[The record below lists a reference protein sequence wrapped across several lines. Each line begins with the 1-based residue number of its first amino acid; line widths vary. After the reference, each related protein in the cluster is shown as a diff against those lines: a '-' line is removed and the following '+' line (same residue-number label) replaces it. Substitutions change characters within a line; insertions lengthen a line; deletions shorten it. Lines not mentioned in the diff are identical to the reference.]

1 MRASKQN
8 NRFRNGS
15 ALILVVVVTTLL
27 AVVGVMFVM
36 VTRVRDAAS
45 SNVADSRNL
54 DNAVQSVVARINK
67 TLTEDLLGTGATGQL
82 LGETGGNETYD
93 HPVADAWLASLEPV
107 LEDPRDAANQN
118 DDWYRW
124 EYVTDLTGSLSVPG
138 GKLWNQ
144 IIRDGSNTVL
154 EYPAASSVAAGRQA
168 DADGDGVADSMW
180 IVLPDVST
188 VRGEP
193 VYAAVRIIDNC
204 AMLNLNT
211 AYCFYQE
218 PYAGNPA
225 SSFQKP
231 WFIRKGIPYGSS
243 YWADGGRY
251 LTEINY
257 LPLLRGSDLSS
268 TLNQT
273 ENSGWYNIFVAK
285 NFGLFSGGSLTSQL
299 SLPQVQML
307 LENMGTMGASYRLFD
322 IGDELELRNR
332 FILTSGTEARIESK
346 NVANYTLDAG
356 GAEYAALRIPR
367 DSSVDNGVPNLA
379 PWKWRIDDR
388 NFNVWE
394 ADGQMKASGS
404 EYYNNSYKYDRRH
417 ICTTYSFDRNIR
429 SGSYLLLDGAL
440 STVSAANRST
450 VESYFRPLNRRP
462 VNLGKLDITSNTI
475 AAKRNIL
482 HLLYAFR
489 DCYFYDMQAGNVNPA
504 EVKLLAARKAAQIT
518 ANMIDYLDDTTD
530 GATGPLGGSSY
541 GTQKNVNPTFFTKTI
556 IDRLIDE
563 VDAANYITNMAAFDF
578 GLAASDTIYGYEM
591 QPFISEVCTNYNTSV
606 GGALA
611 FAVELVNP
619 YQAAIQLDGWTIRI
633 GTQNFSF
640 DNTSIPAASS
650 ELSPGR
656 LTVYAGS
663 LPASMQIS
671 GTGAK
676 LERPGMG
683 LMTAL
688 LGGLFLQR
696 PDPANSGQY
705 IVVDEITE
713 AQKTFLM
720 TGNGVHATKRQDTA
734 WKFTNKLGYV
744 NDNVP
749 TLGTANTGVSVGR
762 QGYPLPVAN
771 DSQPINRLAD
781 FQRIPFVSNTTL
793 APDPNS
799 ITELVAVAANESAIR
814 FDPVKDARM
823 LRYVCTMNSDTG
835 VLPGRININT
845 APQYVIAAAI
855 PPNLVMTS
863 SDPAWWINPV
873 TLAEQIVHGRPYT
886 KLSDLVDAAMK
897 PSLAYAMQKYFGSGS
912 TNVGDIGIENDYEER
927 YWIFNRLANIF
938 TVRSDTFTAYILVR
952 LGTDGPQ
959 RRMIAIFDRSN
970 VWQKGD
976 VPRLVALH
984 PVPDPR

>member
-1 MRASKQN
+1 MQASRQN
-8 NRFRNGS
+8 NRFRDGS

-36 VTRVRDAAS
+36 VTRVRDITS
-45 SNVADSRNL
+45 SNVADNRNL
-54 DNAVQSVVARINK
+54 DHAVQSVVALISK
-67 TLTEDLLGTGATGQL
+67 TLTDDLLGTSGQL
-82 LGETGGNETYD
+82 LDETSGTEAYD
-93 HPVADAWLASLEPV
+93 HPIADPWLASLEPV
-107 LEDPRDAANQN
+107 LADQRDATNQN

-124 EYVTDLTGSLSVPG
+124 EYVTDLTGSLSKAG
-138 GKLWNQ
+138 GKQWDQ
-144 IIRDGSNTVL
+144 VIKDGSNTIP
-154 EYPAASSVAAGRQA
+154 EYPAASSVAAGKQA

-180 IVLPDVST
+180 IVLPDVTT

-218 PYAGNPA
+218 PYSAKPA
-225 SSFQKP
+225 SPFQKP
-231 WFIRKGIPYGSS
+231 WYIRKGIAYGGSF
-243 YWADGGRY
+243 WADGGRY
-251 LTEINY
+251 LAEINY
-257 LPLLRGSDLSS
+257 LPLLRGSDLNS
-268 TLNQT
+268 TLSQT
-273 ENSGWYNIFVAK
+273 ENSGWYNIFTAK
-285 NFGLFSGGSLTSQL
+285 NFGVFSGGTLTSQL
-299 SLPQVQML
+299 WPSQVQNL

-346 NVANYTLDAG
+346 DIANYTLDAG
-356 GAEYAALRIPR
+356 GGDYAALRIPR
-367 DSSVDNGVPNLA
+367 DSSVENGVPNLA
-379 PWKWRIDDR
+379 PWKWRIDYR

-429 SGSYLLLDGAL
+429 SGRYLLLDAAL
-440 STVSAANRST
+440 STVPTANRST
-450 VESYFRPLNRRP
+450 VEEYFRPLNRRP
-462 VNLGKLDITSNTI
+462 VNLGKLDITSNTTD
-475 AAKRNIL
+475 AKKNIL
-482 HLLYAFR
+482 HVLYALR
-489 DCYFYDMQAGNVNPA
+489 DCYYYDYLAGNVNPT
-504 EVKLLAARKAAQIT
+504 ESKLLAARKAAQIT
-518 ANMIDYLDDTTD
+518 ANMIDYLDDN
-530 GATGPLGGSSY
+530 S
-541 GTQKNVNPTFFTKTI
+541 NPTFFTKTI
-556 IDRLIDE
+556 IDQLIRE
-563 VDAANYITNMAAFDF
+563 VDAGNYITNMTAFDF

-606 GGALA
+606 GGALG

-619 YQAAIQLDGWTIRI
+619 YPMEIKLGRQPDGWTIRI
-633 GTQNFSF
+633 GTDNYFF
-640 DNTSIPAASS
+640 DDMSIPAASS

-688 LGGLFLQR
+688 LDGLYLQR

-705 IVVDEITE
+705 IIVDEITE

-720 TGNGVHATKRQDTA
+720 TGDGVHATKRQDTA
-734 WKFTNKLGYV
+734 WKFTNKLGFV
-744 NDNVP
+744 NDSTP
-749 TLGTANTGVSVGR
+749 TLGNPNGVSVSR

-793 APDPNS
+793 EPEPNA
-799 ITELVAVAANESAIR
+799 ITALVAKAADESAIR
-814 FDPVKDARM
+814 FNPVKDARM
-823 LRYVCTMNSDTG
+823 LRYLCTMDSDTG
-835 VLPGRININT
+835 ILPGRININT

-855 PPNLVMTS
+855 PPNLVITTS
-863 SDPAWWINPV
+863 DSAWWINPV

-886 KLSDLVDAAMK
+886 KLSDLVDGSIK
-897 PSLAYAMQKYFGSGS
+897 PSLAAAMQKYFGPGS
-912 TNVGDIGIENDYEER
+912 TNVGDMGIENDYEEQ
-927 YWIFNRLANIF
+927 YWVFNRLANIF

>member
-8 NRFRNGS
+8 KRFRDGS

-36 VTRVRDAAS
+36 VTRVRDAVS
-45 SNVADSRNL
+45 SNVADNRNL
-54 DNAVQSVVARINK
+54 DNAVQSVVARISK
-67 TLTEDLLGTGATGQL
+67 TLADDLLGTSGQL
-82 LGETGGNETYD
+82 LDETGGTEAYD
-93 HPVADAWLASLEPV
+93 HPIADPWLASLEPE
-107 LEDPRDAANQN
+107 LEDPRDIANQN

-124 EYVTDLTGSLSVPG
+124 KYVTDLTGSLSAAG
-138 GKLWNQ
+138 GKQWDQ
-144 IIRDGSNTVL
+144 VIKDGSNTIP
-154 EYPAASSVAAGRQA
+154 EYPAASLVAAGRQA

-180 IVLPDVST
+180 IVLPDVAT

-211 AYCFYQE
+211 AYCFYQD
-218 PYAGNPA
+218 PYSTNPA
-225 SSFQKP
+225 SPFQKP
-231 WFIRKGIPYGSS
+231 WSIRKGIAYGTSF
-243 YWADGGRY
+243 WADGGRY
-251 LTEINY
+251 LAEINY
-257 LPLLRGSDLSS
+257 LPLLRGSDLNS
-268 TLNQT
+268 TLSQT
-273 ENSGWYNIFVAK
+273 ENSGWYNIFTAK
-285 NFGLFSGGSLTSQL
+285 NFGVFSGGMLTSQL
-299 SLPQVQML
+299 SLPQVQIL
-307 LENMGTMGASYRLFD
+307 LENMGTMGSSYRLFD

-332 FILTSGTEARIESK
+332 FIRTSGTEARIESK
-346 NVANYTLDAG
+346 DVANYTLDAG
-356 GAEYAALRIPR
+356 GGDYAALRIPR

-379 PWKWRIDDR
+379 PWKWRIDYR
-388 NFNVWE
+388 NFNVWQ

-429 SGSYLLLDGAL
+429 SGRYLLLDAAL
-440 STVSAANRST
+440 STVPTANRST
-450 VESYFRPLNRRP
+450 VEGYFRPLNRRP
-462 VNLGKLDITSNTI
+462 VNLGKLDITSNTRT
-475 AAKRNIL
+475 AKINIL
-482 HLLYAFR
+482 HVLYALR
-489 DCYFYDMQAGNVNPA
+489 DCYFYDYQAGNVNPA
-504 EVKLLAARKAAQIT
+504 ESKLLAARKAAQIT
-518 ANMIDYLDDTTD
+518 ANMIDYLDDMSDT
-530 GATGPLGGSSY
+530 ATGPLSDSFYGSQINS
-541 GTQKNVNPTFFTKTI
+541 NPTFFTKTI

-619 YQAAIQLDGWTIRI
+619 YPTAIRLEGWTIRI
-633 GTQNFSF
+633 GTQNYSF
-640 DNTSIPAASS
+640 DTTSIPAASS

-656 LTVYAGS
+656 LTVYAES
-663 LPASMQIS
+663 LPASMTI
-671 GTGAK
+671 TGAK
-676 LERPGMG
+676 LEQPGMG

-688 LGGLFLQR
+688 MGGLYLQR
-696 PDPANSGQY
+696 PDPANSGQH

-720 TGNGVHATKRQDTA
+720 TGNGVHSTNRQDTA
-734 WKFTNKLGYV
+734 WKFTNKLAYV
-744 NDNVP
+744 NNNTP
-749 TLGTANTGVSVGR
+749 TLGTANNVSVGR

-771 DSQPINRLAD
+771 DKNLVMNRLAD
-781 FQRIPFVSNTTL
+781 FQRISFVSNTTL
-793 APDPNS
+793 APDPNA
-799 ITELVAVAANESAIR
+799 ITELVAKAADESAIR
-814 FDPVKDARM
+814 FNPVKDARI
-823 LRYVCTMNSDTG
+823 LRYLCTMNSDTG
-835 VLPGRININT
+835 ILPGRININT

-855 PPNLVMTS
+855 PPNLVMTT
-863 SDPAWWINPV
+863 SDSAWWINPV

-886 KLSDLVDAAMK
+886 KLSDLVDGSMK
-897 PSLAYAMQKYFGSGS
+897 PSLATAMQKYFGPGS
-912 TNVGDIGIENDYEER
+912 TNVGDMGIENDYEEQ
-927 YWIFNRLANIF
+927 YWVFNRLANIF